1 MMYPLTIPQE
11 NIWNLQ
17 KFYSDSSI
25 SNICGLLVFDKRKNL
40 NLLKEAV
47 NVFIRNQDGIRMRFM
62 EKGSEVCQYVS
73 AFEEADIPAFHFK
86 NLDEAETFFEEEG
99 RKPFLLTDSAMYR
112 FSVFDTPSQ
121 SGICPCMNHLVAD
134 AWTLSLFCEKV
145 IAYYDLLE
153 QGLEAGMETVSYLD
167 HIRTE
172 EKYVRS
178 QRYVKDACYWEHRFL
193 KKPDISHIKPAGAV
207 SKSARAGRLTRT
219 IGSDLAGQMRGWCTE
234 HNISLAVILEAAV
247 FAYLYRIND
256 HAGEIFIGVP
266 VLNRAACPE
275 KETAGMFI
283 STIPFGITLS
293 GEETAA
299 LLCEKIAVGHREMF
313 RHQKYPYSNILTYIR
328 ETFGPVGN
336 LYDVMVSYQNAKIEC
351 SADGGFYTK
360 WLHNGYSEIP
370 LALHMDDRDGKGI
383 LTIHMDYQVEV
394 FSAREAEFLYDRLC
408 FILSQFVENEQIMVN
423 GLQIMPESEYRKV
436 VYDFNDTAVDYPQ
449 DKCVHELFGEM
460 AASCP
465 DKTALIFEN
474 QQFTYRQ
481 LDEMSN
487 SLGHY
492 LRNAGVKPNDV
503 VPIIAKRGWQ
513 MIAAMLGILKAG
525 GAYMLVD
532 PDYPDSRIAYLIHE
546 AKSQIVL
553 CYGIHISLQI
563 SVLNLERYD
572 FNMQPDAVVNVNTC
586 HDIYCTQHT
595 SGSTGNPK
603 LAVLSHKNLCNYIC
617 NNAYMYDSVCVSI
630 SFTSVSFDA
639 FLVDTIVPLLNNVT
653 IVIAN
658 EEEIYNQVCFEKV
671 LKKYGNI
678 LMFATP
684 TKMKTYIESRSN
696 NNVFDNISVILVG
709 GEAFSEDLR
718 TLICNDTNAVSFNLY
733 APAEATISVTTK
745 EVVDVVFRKLEN
757 QEHKIITLGYPNAN
771 TQIYIL
777 DKNRQ
782 PLPIGIAGELC
793 ISGDGVGRGYLNRPE
808 LTAEKFVSNPFL
820 PEKTMYCS
828 GDLARW
834 RADGEIEFLGRM
846 DTQVK
851 IRGLRIELG
860 EIESAMNAFGGISIS
875 AAADKKDEN
884 GRQYLAGYYVSEGS
898 IEEKQLRS
906 SLLEKLPQY
915 MVPNYFVR
923 LEQMPM
929 TASGKIDRKN
939 LPEPVFADNVL
950 EYEAPVTDTEKTL
963 AGIWEDILHCKRAG
977 RNDNFYECGGDS
989 LCAIHMLAAVEEKFG
1004 IHMEMKMIA
1013 EHPVLSDLA
1022 ACIDETGMENAEVI
1036 PVLHRLEYVLTP
1048 QQTALYL
1055 ACQKDK
1061 ESLVYNM
1068 PVFIPLAKD
1077 ADIEKIKERI
1087 QYVYHGHPALRT
1099 KAVLKG
1105 EEITGIIDEYAPL
1118 IFEDFEKKEEFL
1130 RPFDLAKAPLMRAG
1144 FGCGGL
1150 ALDFH
1155 HIVADG
1161 ESLYRLLDE
1170 IFHGAQ
1176 PSEKAGYADYAAY
1189 FKNRLEDGGFD
1200 RHKEYFRNLLH
1211 TDMEPAALPEHT
1223 GGRAAGAG
1231 STYIL
1236 RRETVNIVKSFAAS
1250 NNLTETCVYLAVYG
1264 MLLAAFTNQRQVVSG
1279 IILSNRTHA
1288 QMKDVC
1294 GMFVN
1299 TVPLV
1304 QNLDADTGFLE
1315 YAARLNGT
1323 LLELYQYQEL
1333 PFLEIC
1339 KAAGIADRN
1348 VVNTVFIY
1356 QPWERSSGAVEW
1368 EYMDTGTY
1376 KFDLSFQTVPQA
1388 DGCCKVMM
1396 EYNAGKY
1403 DSALIQR
1410 LAEGYER
1417 LICQIAADRKLK
1429 DFSVLSKEEY
1439 RLVVYGFNDTAS
1451 GCHTEK
1457 CVHELLQQKSAEY
1470 ADRTALIF
1478 REEVYT
1484 YKQLDEMSNALAH
1497 ALREAGVEPGDIVP
1511 VITRRSWHIAVAML
1525 GVLKAGG
1532 AFMPVDPDYPDERI
1546 AYMLREAG
1554 SRLALIYGFHREL
1567 PVKAVDLA
1575 SFDYG
1580 SHTAPLRNVNT
1591 PEDTCYVIFTS
1602 GSTGMPKGV
1611 MLKHSGLV
1619 NFASPGNVFH
1629 HEVFHNCS
1637 CVLAVGSYAF
1647 DISIVEI
1654 YLPLLSGK
1662 KIVMAD
1668 EDTVNNPGL
1677 LADAVSRY
1685 GTDLLHTTPTR
1696 LAYYLEHTGFR
1707 NAASGL
1713 KVILSAGE
1721 AFSGDLFQRLR
1732 EVTGAKIFN
1741 GYGPTET
1748 TVGCSFTEVTQP
1760 DDITIGSPVSN
1771 TRIYVL
1777 NQCGQPCPVGV
1788 AGELCIAGAGVG
1800 KGYLNRPALTEEKF
1814 VPDPFVRGERMYKS
1828 GDLACWRAD
1837 GRLKYLG
1844 RMDAQVKIR
1853 GLRIELGEIENQMR
1867 LYDGIQMSA
1876 AADRRDKNGRQY
1888 LAGYYTSDKPVDE
1901 KCLREHLLKKLPKYM
1916 VPNYFMRL
1924 KEMPVTVSGKTDR
1937 KRLPEPERQSADTE
1951 RYTAPR
1957 SRMEKILCEIMAEV
1971 LGYEKTGI
1979 TDDFFEHGGD
1989 SLKAMEFAV
1998 QASDRGITFSLQAVF
2013 EHPTVEGL
2021 AGYIERNRDAAV
2033 KYSASD
2039 FEKYREILLK
2049 GSSYP
2054 DMRCRQL
2061 GDVFLTGATGYLGAH
2076 ILDCL
2081 MKRDAGRIYCLVRAG
2096 SVEGAQQRLLQT
2108 LRYYFG
2114 KQYDGEIGRR
2124 IIPAAGDITDDGF
2137 SWKVQKEH
2145 GMESVR
2151 TVIHAAATVKHFG
2164 DYSCFDAVN
2173 VRGTQQVLRLA
2184 EKLGAKFVLIST
2196 VSVGGLVLSEK
2207 GSGNVRF
2214 DESSLYIGQNL
2225 DNVYLKSK
2233 FEAERLV
2240 LDAVLKGQNC
2250 MICRVG
2256 NLTNRYTDGKFQRN
2270 YEENAFLRRM
2280 KTFVDLQAYPSA
2292 LAQEQAEFSPVDFT
2306 AEAVVM
2312 LAGCDA
2318 GTVFHVNNPKCV
2330 TYGALADMF
2339 SNCGY
2344 KMEAADME
2352 QFLAM
2357 LHGGTD
2363 SAYDSVRN
2371 EWNERKSMEG
2381 HAGVL
2386 CDGSF
2391 TERILRENGFEWCA
2405 VTQEYIDKYAEY
2417 FYGLHYWKT
2426 ERQG

>member
-1 MMYPLTIPQE
+1 MMMYPLTIPQE

-25 SNICGLLVFDKRKNL
+25 SNISGLLVFDKRKNL
-40 NLLKEAV
+40 DLLKEAV

-73 AFEEADIPAFHFK
+73 AFEVADIPAFHFK

-112 FSVFDTPSQ
+112 FYVFDTLSQ
-121 SGICPCMNHLVAD
+121 SGICPCLNHLVAD

-153 QGLEAGMETVSYLD
+153 QGLEAGIETVSYLD
-167 HIRTE
+167 HIRAE

-178 QRYVKDACYWEHRFL
+178 QRYVKDDCYWKHRFL
-193 KKPDISHIKPAGAV
+193 KKPDISHIRPAGAV
-207 SKSARAGRLTRT
+207 SKSVRAYRLTRT
-219 IGSDLAGQMRGWCTE
+219 ISSDLAGQMREWCTE

-256 HAGEIFIGVP
+256 HAGKIFIGVP
-266 VLNRAACPE
+266 VLNRAACRE

-293 GEETAA
+293 GEETAT
-299 LLCEKIAVGHREMF
+299 LLCEKIAVSHREIF
-313 RHQKYPYSNILTYIR
+313 RHQKYPYSNMLTYIR

-351 SADGGFYTK
+351 SADSGFYTK

-370 LALHMDDRDGKGI
+370 LALHMDDRDGRGI
-383 LTIHMDYQVEV
+383 LTINMDYQAEV
-394 FSAREAEFLYDRLC
+394 FSDREAELLYDRLC
-408 FILSQFVENEQIMVN
+408 FILSQFVVNEQITVD
-423 GLQIMPESEYRKV
+423 GLQIMPENEYRRV
-436 VYDFNDTAVDYPQ
+436 VYDFNDTAVHYPKH
-449 DKCVHELFGEM
+449 KCVHELFGELT
-460 AASCP
+460 ASCP
-465 DKTALIFEN
+465 DKTALIFED

-492 LRNAGVKPNDV
+492 LRNAGVKPNDI
-503 VPIIAKRGWQ
+503 VPIIAKRNWR
-513 MIAAMLGILKAG
+513 IFVAMLAVLKAG
-525 GAYMLVD
+525 GAYMFVD
-532 PDYPDSRIAYLIHE
+532 PAYPLKRIEYMINISCSDIALLYGYEGICKIRSMQLDKFDYEYDARYITNVN
-546 AKSQIVL
+546 KSDDL
-553 CYGIHISLQI
+553 CYVI
-563 SVLNLERYD
+563 
-572 FNMQPDAVVNVNTC
+572 F
-586 HDIYCTQHT
+586 T
-595 SGSTGNPK
+595 SGSTGSPK
-603 LAVLSHKNLCNYIC
+603 GISISHRNVINLCDD
-617 NNAYMYDSVCVSI
+617 NNNNLCHKILKSSCQGVISVTNIIFDIFVTESI
-630 SFTSVSFDA
+630 
-639 FLVDTIVPLLNNVT
+639 LPLLNGICIYFTNDHESISQSEIARIILTNNIEVLET
-653 IVIAN
+653 TPAKMRSYILDKKNASYLSMLKVI
-658 EEEIYNQVCFEKV
+658 
-671 LKKYGNI
+671 I
-678 LMFATP
+678 L
-684 TKMKTYIESRSN
+684 
-696 NNVFDNISVILVG
+696 G
-709 GEAFSEDLR
+709 GEPLPVDLLTELKR
-718 TLICNDTNAVSFNLY
+718 YTDAGIFNLY
-733 APAEATISVTTK
+733 GPAETTVWVTTK
-745 EVVDVVFRKLEN
+745 KAKDKE
-757 QEHKIITLGYPNAN
+757 ITIGKPIAN

-793 ISGDGVGRGYLNRPE
+793 ISGDGVGKGYLNRQE
-808 LTAEKFVSNPFL
+808 LTAEKFVPNPFL
-820 PEKTMYCS
+820 PGKTMYCS

-834 RADGEIEFLGRM
+834 RADGELEFLGRM

-875 AAADKKDEN
+875 AVADKKDDH
-884 GRQYLAGYYVSEGS
+884 GRQYLAGYYVSENS
-898 IEEKQLRS
+898 IEEKMLRS

-915 MVPNYFVR
+915 MVPNYFIR

-939 LPEPVFADNVL
+939 LPDPVFADSVL
-950 EYEAPVTDTEKTL
+950 EYEEPVTDSEKIL
-963 AGIWEDILHCKRAG
+963 AGIWENILHCGRAG
-977 RNDNFYECGGDS
+977 RNYNFYDCGGDS

-1004 IHMEMKMIA
+1004 IHMEMKLIV

-1022 ACIDETGMENAEVI
+1022 ACIDESGMEKAEVI

-1055 ACQKDK
+1055 ACQRDK

-1087 QYVYHGHPALRT
+1087 QYVYRSHPALRT
-1099 KAVLKG
+1099 AVALKG
-1105 EEITGIIDEYAPL
+1105 EEITGIIDEHAPL

-1130 RPFDLAKAPLMRAG
+1130 RPFDLTKAPLMRAG

-1170 IFHGAQ
+1170 IFHGVQ

-1189 FKNRLEDGGFD
+1189 FKNRLADGGFD
-1200 RHKEYFRNLLH
+1200 RHKEYFKNLLH
-1211 TDMEPAALPEHT
+1211 TDIEPVELPEHKHT
-1223 GGRAAGAG
+1223 GSRAAGAG

-1236 RRETVNIVKSFAAS
+1236 RRETVNIVKNFAVS

-1264 MLLAAFTNQRQVVSG
+1264 MLLADYTNKRQIVSG

-1304 QNLDADTGFLE
+1304 QNLDADAGFLE
-1315 YAARLNGT
+1315 YADRLNKT

-1333 PFLEIC
+1333 LFLEIC

-1356 QPWERSSGAVEW
+1356 QPWERGSGGMEW

-1376 KFDLSFQTVPQA
+1376 KFDLSFQAVPQA
-1388 DGCCKVMM
+1388 DECCKIMM

-1403 DSALIQR
+1403 DSTLMRR
-1410 LAEGYER
+1410 LAAGFER

-1439 RLVVYGFNDTAS
+1439 QLVVYGFNDTAS
-1451 GCHTEK
+1451 GYQTQK
-1457 CVHELLQQKSAEY
+1457 CVHELLQQKFAEY
-1470 ADRTALIF
+1470 ADRTALVF
-1478 REEVYT
+1478 RGQAYT

-1497 ALREAGVEPGDIVP
+1497 ALREAGVGPGDIVP
-1511 VITRRSWHIAVAML
+1511 VITRRSWHIAAAML

-1532 AFMPVDPDYPDERI
+1532 AFMPADPDYPQERI
-1546 AYMLREAG
+1546 AYMIREAG
-1554 SRLALIYGFHREL
+1554 SRLALTYGFHREL
-1567 PVKAVDLA
+1567 PVKAIDLGT
-1575 SFDYG
+1575 FDYS
-1580 SHTAPLRNVNT
+1580 SHTAPLCNVNA

-1619 NFASPGNVFH
+1619 NFASPENVFH
-1629 HEVFHNCS
+1629 REVFHNCS
-1637 CVLAVGSYAF
+1637 CGLAVGSYAF
-1647 DISIVEI
+1647 DISITEI
-1654 YLPLLSGK
+1654 YLPLLSGR

-1668 EDTVNNPGL
+1668 EDTVNSPGL

-1685 GTDLLHTTPTR
+1685 GIDLLHTTPTR
-1696 LAYYLEHTGFR
+1696 LAYYLEHEKFR

-1721 AFSGDLFQRLR
+1721 AFSRELFHRLR
-1732 EVTGAKIFN
+1732 SVTDAKIFN

-1748 TVGCSFTEVTQP
+1748 TVGCSFVEVTQP
-1760 DDITIGSPVSN
+1760 DDITIGSPVPN

-1800 KGYLNRPALTEEKF
+1800 KGYLNRTALTEEKF
-1814 VPDPFVRGERMYKS
+1814 VLDPFVRGGRMYKS

-1844 RMDAQVKIR
+1844 RMDTQVKIR

-1888 LAGYYTSDKPVDE
+1888 LAGYYTSSKPVDE

-1924 KEMPVTVSGKTDR
+1924 KEIPVTVSGKTDR
-1937 KRLPEPERQSADTE
+1937 KRLPEPERQAVDVE
-1951 RYTAPR
+1951 GYTAPR
-1957 SRMEKILCEIMAEV
+1957 SRVEQILCEIMAEV

-1998 QASDRGITFSLQAVF
+1998 QASDRGITFGLQAVF

-2021 AGYIERNRDAAV
+2021 AGHIERNRDFAV
-2033 KYSASD
+2033 EYFASD
-2039 FEKYREILLK
+2039 FEKYREILRKGK
-2049 GSSYP
+2049 GSRYP
-2054 DMRCRQL
+2054 GMQYRQL
-2061 GDVFLTGATGYLGAH
+2061 GDVFLTGATGFLGVH
-2076 ILDCL
+2076 ILDSL
-2081 MKRDAGRIYCLVRAG
+2081 MKRDAGRIYCLVRAD
-2096 SVEGAQQRLLQT
+2096 SMEGAQERLLQT

-2114 KQYDGEIGRR
+2114 KKYDVEMGRR
-2124 IIPAAGDITDDGF
+2124 IIPAAGDITDSEF
-2137 SWKVQKEH
+2137 SGKVQRGH

-2164 DYSCFDAVN
+2164 DYSSFDAVN
-2173 VRGTQQVLRLA
+2173 VRGTQQVLCLA
-2184 EKLGAKFVLIST
+2184 KNLGAKFVLIST
-2196 VSVGGLVLSEK
+2196 VSVGGLVLNEK
-2207 GSGNVRF
+2207 GSGNVLF

-2233 FEAERLV
+2233 FEAECLV

-2256 NLTNRYTDGKFQRN
+2256 NLTNRYTDAKFQRN
-2270 YEENAFLRRM
+2270 YEENAFLQRM

-2292 LAQEQAEFSPVDFT
+2292 LALEQVEFSPVDFT
-2306 AEAVVM
+2306 AEAVVRM
-2312 LAGCDA
+2312 AGCE
-2318 GTVFHVNNPKCV
+2318 GSTVFHVNNPKCI
-2330 TYGALADMF
+2330 TYGMLADMF
-2339 SNCGY
+2339 SDAGY
-2344 KMEAADME
+2344 KMEAADTE

-2357 LHGGTD
+2357 LHGDTD
-2363 SAYDSVRN
+2363 SAYDSVKN
-2371 EWNERKSMEG
+2371 EWNGRKSMEE

-2386 CDGSF
+2386 CDSSF
-2391 TERILRENGFEWCA
+2391 TERVLRENGFEWCA
-2405 VTQEYIDKYAEY
+2405 VTQEYIDKYAGY
-2417 FYGLHYWKT
+2417 FNGLHYWKT
-2426 ERQG
+2426 DK